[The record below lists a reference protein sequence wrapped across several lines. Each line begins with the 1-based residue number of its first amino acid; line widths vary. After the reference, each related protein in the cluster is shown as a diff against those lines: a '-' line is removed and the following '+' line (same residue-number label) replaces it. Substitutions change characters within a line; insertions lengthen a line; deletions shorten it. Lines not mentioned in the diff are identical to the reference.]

1 MGRGG
6 HRQAL
11 RARDFSCYAR
21 DRTTAPTGFG
31 PVREDGAHHR
41 AGLQGRNGAR
51 TGVPPGIPGGA
62 MCVQRFDDSLNSAIH
77 ITYRISLRSS
87 SLPEPRDPLLKV
99 LFNLTCSQTSIFRQ
113 GWLIPAGGAARERAV
128 LPARRRIRAAVTEG
142 GDCARRR

>member
-1 MGRGG
+1 
-6 HRQAL
+6 
-11 RARDFSCYAR
+11 
-21 DRTTAPTGFG
+21 
-31 PVREDGAHHR
+31 
-41 AGLQGRNGAR
+41 
-51 TGVPPGIPGGA
+51 

-128 LPARRRIRAAVTEG
+128 LPARRRILAAVTEG